1 MKTYK
6 CQVGKPTSTEC
17 SPNGWVDVEASSM
30 IEAAGI
36 RLKTIKPTVEDYPL
50 MVYVTDGKLL
60 HPNGAPMCA
69 HGYLFQLDI
78 EEGTR

>member
-1 MKTYK
+1 
-6 CQVGKPTSTEC
+6 
-17 SPNGWVDVEASSM
+17 M

-36 RLKTIKPTVEDYPL
+36 RLKTIKPTVEDCPL